1 MNIKRYFLII
11 ISLLIACCACSQL
24 HCKYQLSLTDNPRWD
39 ISTWTSGYGGDCPE
53 GVPVEFGL
61 LSILAA
67 FGAAFGILY
76 MALTIKLGGRRRR
89 SEAGTC
95 DAGSGTISGYYGC
108 HLHNFVFGG
117 EDGSYWQQAADLLW
131 HGEAKDKTQSV
142 MEFTQTRGMDRN
154 ILGNSNY
161 LQR

>member
-1 MNIKRYFLII
+1 M
-11 ISLLIACCACSQL
+11 
-24 HCKYQLSLTDNPRWD
+24 
-39 ISTWTSGYGGDCPE
+39 
-53 GVPVEFGL
+53 EFGL

-76 MALTIKLGGRRRR
+76 MALTIKLGSGRRKRR

-117 EDGSYWQQAADLLW
+117 EEGSHWQQAADLLW
-131 HGEAKDKTQSV
+131 HGKHHP
-142 MEFTQTRGMDRN
+142 
-154 ILGNSNY
+154 LGQDLTLKLKNDSCG
-161 LQR
+161 LQIHFSQLC

>member
-1 MNIKRYFLII
+1 M
-11 ISLLIACCACSQL
+11 
-24 HCKYQLSLTDNPRWD
+24 
-39 ISTWTSGYGGDCPE
+39 
-53 GVPVEFGL
+53 EFGL

-76 MALTIKLGGRRRR
+76 MALTIKLGSGRRKRR

-117 EDGSYWQQAADLLW
+117 EEGSHWQQAADLLW